1 MDVFEAAEL
10 YQKADIPLIIL
21 AGKKYGSGN
30 SRDWAAKGPFL
41 LGVRAVIAESY
52 EKSHKDQLVGIGIV
66 PLQFLPG
73 ENAESLSLS
82 GKEQYS
88 ISIPAK
94 LVPGESLEVKTSTGK
109 LFHVIAAFNN
119 EAEVMFYK
127 HGGILSYVAR
137 KYL

>member
-1 MDVFEAAEL
+1 MAVC
-10 YQKADIPLIIL
+10 QQ
-21 AGKKYGSGN
+21 
-30 SRDWAAKGPFL
+30 
-41 LGVRAVIAESY
+41 GVRAVIAESY

-94 LVPGESLEVKTSTGK
+94 LVPGESLEVKVGFICTLYPG
-109 LFHVIAAFNN
+109 
-119 EAEVMFYK
+119 
-127 HGGILSYVAR
+127 
-137 KYL
+137 